1 MKHTIL
7 RRILAKAGIIQ
18 RIAKT
23 SRKEAGKGRSPRSL
37 AEFDFGKSVGNPTEF
52 YNSCVAYFDQRLP
65 GHLKDHRA
73 YFGQEQRGFGEDA
86 FHVLWSLLVENFK
99 PVNFLEIG
107 VYRGQVLS
115 LVSLLQRDHGIE
127 GNITGI
133 GPFERIGDL
142 ASVKDYGHC
151 PDWLADIR
159 ANVSHFDL
167 PQPHL
172 LKALSTDAN
181 AIETI
186 KATTWDL
193 IYIDGNHDY
202 EVVFEDWTNCAP
214 SVRIGGIIVLDD
226 SGLESGYRPPFY
238 ASGGFPGPSRIANSV
253 KKGSQFKEILQVG
266 HNRAFQRLQ

>member
-1 MKHTIL
+1 MKHNIV

-18 RIAKT
+18 KLAKA
-23 SRKEAGKGRSPRSL
+23 SRKKVGNGTSPRNL
-37 AEFDFGKSVGNPTEF
+37 DGFDLSRSIVNPTEF
-52 YNSCVAYFDQRLP
+52 YQSCVAYFDQHLP
-65 GHLKDHRA
+65 AHLKDHRA

-86 FHVLWSLLVENFK
+86 FHVLWSLLVDRFK

-115 LVSLLQRDHGIE
+115 LLSLLQHDHGIV

-159 ANVSHFDL
+159 ANVAHFNL
-167 PQPHL
+167 PQPTL

-186 KATTWDL
+186 KATTWDM

-202 EVVFEDWTNCAP
+202 EVVLEDWKNCAP

-226 SGLESGYRPPFY
+226 SGLESGYHPPLF

-253 KKGSQFKEILQVG
+253 KQEGQFKEIIQVG
-266 HNRAFQRLQ
+266 HNRAFQRVR